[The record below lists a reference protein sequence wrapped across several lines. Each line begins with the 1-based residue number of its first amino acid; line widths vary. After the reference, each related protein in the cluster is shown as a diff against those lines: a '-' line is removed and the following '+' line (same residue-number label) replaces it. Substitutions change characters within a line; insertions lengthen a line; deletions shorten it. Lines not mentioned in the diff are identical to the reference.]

1 MQSIDPIK
9 FRIKD
14 EVSLDASQLSKIG
27 ICPIC
32 SGSGWAPAEQMGTV
46 CRCDCWKS
54 KRLARLIAA
63 ANIPERYRECTL
75 IGYGTDSKYPS
86 QKDAKNLVEGF
97 LRDYPLMSDDDIRKS
112 VGFLFLGPCG
122 VGKTHLAVAL
132 LRHVIEQTGESG
144 LFYNFNDLLKEIR
157 GSWDPVSQ
165 TSELDVLRPVM
176 DARVLVL
183 DELGANKPT
192 DWVRDTLYY
201 IINNR
206 YVERRLTVFT
216 SNYLD
221 KPVKSGDE
229 TLTDRI
235 GTPLRSRLYEMCQE
249 VEIKGRDSR
258 TEITKASFK

>member
-14 EVSLDASQLSKIG
+14 EISLDASQLSKSG

-32 SGSGWAPAEQMGTV
+32 GGSGWAPAGKAGAV

-54 KRLARLIAA
+54 KRLEKLLKA

-86 QKDAKNLVEGF
+86 QEKAKIIVEGF
-97 LRDYPLMSDDDIRKS
+97 LRDYPLMADDDIRKS

-132 LRHVIEQTGESG
+132 LRQVIELTGESG
-144 LFYNFNDLLKEIR
+144 LFCNFNDLLKKIR
-157 GSWDPVSQ
+157 ESWDSVSQ

-206 YVERRLTVFT
+206 YVERRLTIFT

-221 KPVKSGDE
+221 KPVRSGEE
-229 TLTDRI
+229 TLSDRI
-235 GTPLRSRLYEMCQE
+235 GIPLRSRLYEMCQE